1 MRRLLLRSRHLLLG
15 KHACGLPFTHG
26 LIGLA
31 HVRRLMDWL
40 DGHGRV
46 LSSSCDG
53 RDRGR
58 HWREGRTNA
67 QKPFRCCC
75 AEFERPASP
84 HPWSRSGPRPRPHS
98 TSNWPIAVPISHDSY
113 QLARS
118 DSLGST
124 PFFQVLAGLLGKTAK
139 SEARRP
145 LASGDNYLNSAS
157 PVSSTL
163 RAISS
168 AISSG
173 ARRSAPARR
182 NATFVA

>member
-1 MRRLLLRSRHLLLG
+1 MGMDGSCPHRATGAIVADTSAKAGRMHKNHFDAVARS
-15 KHACGLPFTHG
+15 
-26 LIGLA
+26 
-31 HVRRLMDWL
+31 
-40 DGHGRV
+40 
-46 LSSSCDG
+46 LSG
-53 RDRGR
+53 PQ
-58 HWREGRTNA
+58 A
-67 QKPFRCCC
+67 
-75 AEFERPASP
+75 P

-157 PVSSTL
+157 PVSSSSRNL
-163 RAISS
+163 DIYIVSKGDKVSNKAINR
-168 AISSG
+168 I
-173 ARRSAPARR
+173 
-182 NATFVA
+182 TC